1 MIRTHGTGWNI
12 KLIYQTIYMKKSL
25 FLWCAVVMTALLSS
39 CSNTSSD
46 PITHVPFK
54 EAKDGKWGMIAMDGK
69 VLFKEEFKQMPTA
82 VRDNRF
88 FVKNKSGFWE
98 MYDASEQPKK
108 IGDEYKHVSV
118 FNGGHALV
126 SKRNE
131 PVSIIDTDGK
141 TVKVLDKI
149 EGKTVNGVYAFNE
162 GYAVFMTNDS
172 LYGAIDDN
180 GNCVIKPHYCGINSC
195 SDGKFMAIDAKYKKF
210 IDQKQPGKVKVSVI
224 TTSDKQLFEF
234 AYDKYEN
241 FVSGFVDGKM
251 PVSVKRDGKEIW
263 GIIDDKGQYVVNPS
277 NKFKKM
283 GTVHGDKFTYSN
295 GEAWGLMTLKGES
308 LIRAK
313 YDVLFYADD
322 NSLVAGTSKKDEHE
336 YKFINEKDEQIGNDT
351 YEDVYLFSI
360 FDGNHTLVKLNDKQY
375 SIIDKKGE
383 SLKNLPDMVEAG
395 LSRGDTYIESDYVD
409 LQALVSAFQITPNGI
424 MGFNYT
430 SSPRDVVRKAAALG
444 MLTGDKEHAA
454 HSPYWFDYKDE
465 VMLYKDV
472 DGVRG
477 MFSIT
482 FNGKLSRQTYRTKRV
497 IDYEFYDY
505 YYYHDEKIPTGYVWN
520 KVSPHVFALSISNDG
535 RMRGKLHQLY
545 KVIVSRF
552 KGMGTVVK
560 QNDGAIVLNLRNGKR
575 ACIYMKKNNVV
586 AIWGNIRKA
595 SEIDIKEF
603 GDISNVDEGIDEA
616 EDNDDTDVA
625 EDTAVA
631 DSTAVDADE

>member
-1 MIRTHGTGWNI
+1 
-12 KLIYQTIYMKKSL
+12 MKKSL
-25 FLWCAVVMTALLSS
+25 FLLCSLVIITWLTS
-39 CSNTSSD
+39 CSNASND

-69 VLFKEEFKQMPTA
+69 VLFKEEFKQEPTV

-172 LYGAIDDN
+172 LYGAIDNN
-180 GNCVIKPHYCGINSC
+180 GNCVIKPHYCGLKAC
-195 SDGKFMAIDAKYKKF
+195 SDGKFIAIDAKYKKF
-210 IDQKQPGKVKVSVI
+210 VDQEQPGKVKVSVV
-224 TTSDKQLFEF
+224 TTSEKTLFEF
-234 AYDKYEN
+234 ACDKYEN
-241 FVSGFVDGKM
+241 IKHFFVDGKL

-263 GIIDDKGQYVVNPS
+263 GIIDDKGQYVLNPS
-277 NKFKKM
+277 YKFKNIGM
-283 GTVHGDKFTYSN
+283 VHGDRFTYSN

-313 YDVLFYADD
+313 YDILYYADD
-322 NSLVAGTSKKDEHE
+322 NSLIAGTSKKDEYE
-336 YKFINEKDEQIGNDT
+336 YKFVNENDEQIGNDT
-351 YEDVYLFSI
+351 YVDAFISSA
-360 FDGNHTLVKLNDKQY
+360 FGDGHTIVKLNDKQY

-383 SLKNLPDMVEAG
+383 SLKNLPDMAEVG
-395 LSRGDTYIESDYVD
+395 LSAGDTYIESDYVD
-409 LQALVSAFQITPNGI
+409 LQALVSAFQITPSGI

-430 SSPRDVVRKAAALG
+430 SSPRNVVRKAAALG

-465 VMLYKDV
+465 VILYKDV

-520 KVSPHVFALSISNDG
+520 KVNPKFFALSISNSG
-535 RMRGKLHQLY
+535 RMQGKLHQLY
-545 KVIVSRF
+545 KVIVNRF

-616 EDNDDTDVA
+616 EGNDDTGVA

-631 DSTAVDADE
+631 DSMAVDADE

>member
-1 MIRTHGTGWNI
+1 
-12 KLIYQTIYMKKSL
+12 MKKSL
-25 FLWCAVVMTALLSS
+25 FLWCAVVMTALLSG
-39 CSNTSSD
+39 CSNTSND
-46 PITHVPFK
+46 PVTHVPFK

-69 VLFKEEFKQMPTA
+69 VLFKEEFKHEPTA

-98 MYDASEQPKK
+98 MYDASEQPKQ

-172 LYGAIDDN
+172 LYGAIDNN
-180 GNCVIKPHYCGINSC
+180 GNCVIKPHYCGLKAC
-195 SDGKFMAIDAKYKKF
+195 SDGKFIAIDAKYKKF
-210 IDQKQPGKVKVSVI
+210 VDQEQPGKVKVSVV
-224 TTSDKQLFEF
+224 TTSEKTLFEF
-234 AYDKYEN
+234 ACDKYEN
-241 FVSGFVDGKM
+241 IKHFFVDGKL

-263 GIIDDKGQYVVNPS
+263 GIIDDKGQYVLNPS
-277 NKFKKM
+277 YKFKNIGM
-283 GTVHGDKFTYSN
+283 VHGDRFTYSN

-313 YDVLFYADD
+313 YDILYYADD
-322 NSLVAGTSKKDEHE
+322 NSLIAGTSKKDEYE
-336 YKFINEKDEQIGNDT
+336 YKFVNENDEQIGNDT
-351 YEDVYLFSI
+351 YVDAFISSA
-360 FDGNHTLVKLNDKQY
+360 FGDGHTIVKLNDKQY

-383 SLKNLPDMVEAG
+383 SLKNLPDMAEVG
-395 LSRGDTYIESDYVD
+395 LSAGDTYIESDYVD
-409 LQALVSAFQITPNGI
+409 LQALVSAFQITPSGI

-430 SSPRDVVRKAAALG
+430 SSPRNVVRKAAALG

-454 HSPYWFDYKDE
+454 NSPYWFDYKDE
-465 VMLYKDV
+465 VILYKDV

-552 KGMGTVVK
+552 KGMGTVAK
-560 QNDGAIVLNLRNGKR
+560 QNDGAVVLNLRNGKR
-575 ACIYMKKNNVV
+575 AFIYMKKDNVV
-586 AIWGNIRKA
+586 AVWGNLKPV
-595 SEIDIKEF
+595 SEIDISEYE
-603 GDISNVDEGIDEA
+603 DISNVDEGIDEA

>member
-1 MIRTHGTGWNI
+1 M
-12 KLIYQTIYMKKSL
+12 
-25 FLWCAVVMTALLSS
+25 
-39 CSNTSSD
+39 
-46 PITHVPFK
+46 
-54 EAKDGKWGMIAMDGK
+54 
-69 VLFKEEFKQMPTA
+69 
-82 VRDNRF
+82 
-88 FVKNKSGFWE
+88 
-98 MYDASEQPKK
+98 
-108 IGDEYKHVSV
+108 
-118 FNGGHALV
+118 
-126 SKRNE
+126 
-131 PVSIIDTDGK
+131 
-141 TVKVLDKI
+141 
-149 EGKTVNGVYAFNE
+149 NGVYAFNE

-195 SDGKFMAIDAKYKKF
+195 SDGKFIAIDAKYKKF
-210 IDQKQPGKVKVSVI
+210 AGQKQKSKIKVSVI

-241 FVSGFVDGKM
+241 IRTGFVDGKL
-251 PVSVKRDGKEIW
+251 PVSVKRDGKVIW

-277 NKFKKM
+277 NKFKNIGM
-283 GTVHGDKFTYSN
+283 VHGDRFTYSN

-313 YDVLFYADD
+313 YDILYYADD
-322 NSLVAGTSKKDEHE
+322 NSLVAGTSKEDGYD
-336 YKFINEKDEQIGNDT
+336 YKLVNEKDEQIGNDT
-351 YEDVYLFSI
+351 YEDVYPFSI

-383 SLKNLPDMVEAG
+383 SLKNLPDMVETG
-395 LSRGDTYIESDYVD
+395 LSVGDTYIESDYVD
-409 LQALVSAFQITPNGI
+409 LQALVSAFQITPSGI

-430 SSPRDVVRKAAALG
+430 SSPRNVVRKTAALG

-465 VMLYKDV
+465 VILYKDV

-520 KVSPHVFALSISNDG
+520 KVNPKFFALSISNSG
-535 RMRGKLHQLY
+535 RMQGKLHQLY
-545 KVIVSRF
+545 KVIVNRF

-575 ACIYMKKNNVV
+575 AFIYMKKNNVV
-586 AIWGNIRKA
+586 AVWGNLKPV
-595 SEIDIKEF
+595 SEIDISEYK
-603 GDISNVDEGIDEA
+603 DISNVDEGIDEA

>member
-1 MIRTHGTGWNI
+1 
-12 KLIYQTIYMKKSL
+12 MKKSL
-25 FLWCAVVMTALLSS
+25 FLWCAVVMTALLSG
-39 CSNTSSD
+39 CSNASND

-69 VLFKEEFKQMPTA
+69 VLFKEEFKQEPTV

-172 LYGAIDDN
+172 LYGAIDNN
-180 GNCVIKPHYCGINSC
+180 GNCVIKPHYCGLKAC
-195 SDGKFMAIDAKYKKF
+195 SDGKFIAIDAKYKKF
-210 IDQKQPGKVKVSVI
+210 VDQEQPGKVKVSVV
-224 TTSDKQLFEF
+224 TTSEKTLFEF
-234 AYDKYEN
+234 ACDKYEN
-241 FVSGFVDGKM
+241 IKHFFVDGKL

-263 GIIDDKGQYVVNPS
+263 GIIDDKGQYVLNPS
-277 NKFKKM
+277 YKFKNIGM
-283 GTVHGDKFTYSN
+283 VHGDRFTYSN

-313 YDVLFYADD
+313 YDILYYADD
-322 NSLVAGTSKKDEHE
+322 NSLIAGTSKKDEYE
-336 YKFINEKDEQIGNDT
+336 YKFVNENDEQIGNDT
-351 YEDVYLFSI
+351 YVDAFISSA
-360 FDGNHTLVKLNDKQY
+360 FGDGHTIVKLNDKQY

-383 SLKNLPDMVEAG
+383 SLKNLPDMAEVG
-395 LSRGDTYIESDYVD
+395 LSAGDTYIESDYVD
-409 LQALVSAFQITPNGI
+409 LQALVSAFQITPSGI

-430 SSPRDVVRKAAALG
+430 SSPRNVVRKAAALG

-454 HSPYWFDYKDE
+454 NSPYWFDYKDE
-465 VMLYKDV
+465 VILYKDV

-552 KGMGTVVK
+552 KGMGTVAK
-560 QNDGAIVLNLRNGKR
+560 QNDGAVVLNLRNGKR
-575 ACIYMKKNNVV
+575 AFIYMKKNNVV
-586 AIWGNIRKA
+586 AVWGNLKPV
-595 SEIDIKEF
+595 SEIDISEYK
-603 GDISNVDEGIDEA
+603 DISNVDEGIDEA
-616 EDNDDTDVA
+616 EGNDDTDVA

>member
-1 MIRTHGTGWNI
+1 
-12 KLIYQTIYMKKSL
+12 MKKSL
-25 FLWCAVVMTALLSS
+25 FLWCAVVMTALLSG
-39 CSNTSSD
+39 CSNTSND
-46 PITHVPFK
+46 PVTHVPFK

-69 VLFKEEFKQMPTA
+69 VLFKEEFKHEPTA

-98 MYDASEQPKK
+98 MYDASEQPKQ

-172 LYGAIDDN
+172 LYGAIDNN
-180 GNCVIKPHYCGINSC
+180 GNCVVKPHYCGINSC
-195 SDGKFMAIDAKYKKF
+195 SDGKYIAIDAKYKKF
-210 IDQKQPGKVKVSVI
+210 INQKQKSKVKVSVI

-241 FVSGFVDGKM
+241 FGSVFVDGKL
-251 PVSVKRDGKEIW
+251 PVCVKRDGKEIW
-263 GIIDDKGQYVVNPS
+263 GIIDDKGRYVLNPS
-277 NKFKKM
+277 NKFKKIGM
-283 GTVHGDKFTYSN
+283 VHGDEFTYSN

-313 YDVLFYADD
+313 YDILYYGDD
-322 NSLVAGTSKKDEHE
+322 NQLIAGTSKKDGYD
-336 YKFINEKDEQIGNDT
+336 YKLVNEKDEQTGNDT
-351 YEDVYLFSI
+351 YEDIYPFSI
-360 FDGNHTLVKLNDKQY
+360 FDGNHTLVKLNDKQC

-383 SLKNLPDMVEAG
+383 SLKNLPDMVEVG
-395 LSRGDTYIESDYVD
+395 LSAGDTYIESDYVD
-409 LQALVSAFQITPNGI
+409 LQALVSAFQITPSGI

-465 VMLYKDV
+465 VILYKDV

-477 MFSIT
+477 MFSIM

-520 KVSPHVFALSISNDG
+520 KVNPKFFALSISNSG
-535 RMRGKLHQLY
+535 RMQGKLHQLY
-545 KVIVSRF
+545 KVIVNRF

-603 GDISNVDEGIDEA
+603 GDISNVDEGIDKA

>member
-1 MIRTHGTGWNI
+1 
-12 KLIYQTIYMKKSL
+12 MKKSL
-25 FLWCAVVMTALLSS
+25 FLWCAVVMTALLSG
-39 CSNTSSD
+39 CSNTSND
-46 PITHVPFK
+46 PVTHVPFK

-69 VLFKEEFKQMPTA
+69 VLFKEEFKHEPTA

-149 EGKTVNGVYAFNE
+149 EGKTVNGVYAFPE
-162 GYAVFMTNDS
+162 DYAVFMTNDS
-172 LYGAIDDN
+172 LYGAIDYN
-180 GNCVIKPHYCGINSC
+180 GNCVIKPHYCSMFAC
-195 SDGKFMAIDAKYKKF
+195 SDGKFIAIDAKYKKF
-210 IDQKQPGKVKVSVI
+210 INQKQKSKVKVSVI
-224 TTSDKQLFEF
+224 TTSDKVLFEF
-234 AYDKYEN
+234 AGDKYEN
-241 FVSGFVDGKM
+241 FGMFFVNGKL
-251 PVSVKRDGKEIW
+251 PVSVKRDGKVIW

-277 NKFKKM
+277 NKFKDIGM
-283 GTVHGDKFTYSN
+283 VRGDKFTYSN

-313 YDVLFYADD
+313 YDILYYGDD
-322 NSLVAGTSKKDEHE
+322 NQLIAGTSKKDGYD
-336 YKFINEKDEQIGNDT
+336 YKLVNEKDEQIGNET
-351 YEDVYLFSI
+351 YEKVYPFSY

-383 SLKNLPDMVEAG
+383 SLKNLPDMVETG
-395 LSRGDTYIESDYVD
+395 LSVGDMYIESDYVD
-409 LQALVSAFQITPNGI
+409 LQALVSAFQITPSGI
-424 MGFNYT
+424 MGFNYA

-477 MFSIT
+477 MFSIM
-482 FNGKLSRQTYRTKRV
+482 FNGKLSRQPYRTKRV

-520 KVSPHVFALSISNDG
+520 KVNPKFFALSISNSG
-535 RMRGKLHQLY
+535 RMQGKLHQLY

-552 KGMGTVVK
+552 KGMGTVAK
-560 QNDGAIVLNLRNGKR
+560 QNDGAVVLNLRNGKR
-575 ACIYMKKNNVV
+575 AFIYMKKNNVV
-586 AIWGNIRKA
+586 AVWGNLKPV
-595 SEIDIKEF
+595 SEIDISEYE
-603 GDISNVDEGIDEA
+603 DISNVDEGIDEA
-616 EDNDDTDVA
+616 EGNDDTDVA

-631 DSTAVDADE
+631 DSMAVDADE

>member
-1 MIRTHGTGWNI
+1 
-12 KLIYQTIYMKKSL
+12 MKKSL

-46 PITHVPFK
+46 PVTHVPFK

-88 FVKNKSGFWE
+88 FVKNKSGLWE
-98 MYDASEQPKK
+98 MYDASEQPKQ

-195 SDGKFMAIDAKYKKF
+195 SDGKFIAIDAKYKKF
-210 IDQKQPGKVKVSVI
+210 AGQKQKSKIKVSVI

-234 AYDKYEN
+234 AYDKYESFGSV
-241 FVSGFVDGKM
+241 FVEGKL

-277 NKFKKM
+277 NKFKNIGM
-283 GTVHGDKFTYSN
+283 VHGDRFTYSN

-322 NSLVAGTSKKDEHE
+322 NSLIAGTSKKDGYD
-336 YKFINEKDEQIGNDT
+336 YKLVNEKDEQTGNDT
-351 YEDVYLFSI
+351 YEEIYPFSI

-383 SLKNLPDMVEAG
+383 SLKNLPDMVETG
-395 LSRGDTYIESDYVD
+395 LSVGDMYIESDYVD
-409 LQALVSAFQITPNGI
+409 LQALVSAFQITPSGI

-477 MFSIT
+477 MFSIL

-520 KVSPHVFALSISNDG
+520 KVNPKFFALSISNSG
-535 RMRGKLHQLY
+535 RMQGKLHQLY
-545 KVIVSRF
+545 KVIVNRF

-616 EDNDDTDVA
+616 EGNDDTGVA

>member
-1 MIRTHGTGWNI
+1 
-12 KLIYQTIYMKKSL
+12 MKKSL
-25 FLWCAVVMTALLSS
+25 FLWCAVVMTALLSG
-39 CSNTSSD
+39 CSNTSND
-46 PITHVPFK
+46 PVTHVPFK

-69 VLFKEEFKQMPTA
+69 VLFKEEFKHEPTA

-98 MYDASEQPKK
+98 MYDASEQPKQ

-172 LYGAIDDN
+172 LYGAIDNN
-180 GNCVIKPHYCGINSC
+180 GNCVVKPHYCGINSC
-195 SDGKFMAIDAKYKKF
+195 SDGKFLGIDAKYKKF
-210 IDQKQPGKVKVSVI
+210 INQKQKSKVKVSVI

-241 FVSGFVDGKM
+241 FGSVFVDGKL
-251 PVSVKRDGKEIW
+251 PVSVKRDGKVIW

-277 NKFKKM
+277 NKFKKIGM
-283 GTVHGDKFTYSN
+283 VHGDTFTYSN
-295 GEAWGLMTLKGES
+295 GEAWGLMTLQGES

-313 YDVLFYADD
+313 YDILYYADD
-322 NSLVAGTSKKDEHE
+322 NSLVAKTSKNDGYE
-336 YKFINEKDEQIGNDT
+336 YKLVNEKDEQTGNDT
-351 YEDVYLFSI
+351 YEDIYPFSI
-360 FDGNHTLVKLNDKQY
+360 FDGNHTLVKLNDKQC

-383 SLKNLPDMVEAG
+383 SLKSLPDMVEVG
-395 LSRGDTYIESDYVD
+395 LSAGDTYIESDYVD
-409 LQALVSAFQITPNGI
+409 LQALVSAFQITPSGI

-430 SSPRDVVRKAAALG
+430 SSPRNVVRKAAALG

-465 VMLYKDV
+465 VILYKDV

-505 YYYHDEKIPTGYVWN
+505 YYYHDEKIPTGDVWN
-520 KVSPHVFALSISNDG
+520 KVSPHAFTLSISNDG

-552 KGMGTVVK
+552 KGMGTVAK
-560 QNDGAIVLNLRNGKR
+560 QNDGAVVLNLRNGKR
-575 ACIYMKKNNVV
+575 AFIYMKKNNVV
-586 AIWGNIRKA
+586 AVWGNLKPV
-595 SEIDIKEF
+595 SEIDIKQF

-616 EDNDDTDVA
+616 EGNDDTNVA

-631 DSTAVDADE
+631 DSMAVDADE

>member
-1 MIRTHGTGWNI
+1 
-12 KLIYQTIYMKKSL
+12 MKKSL
-25 FLWCAVVMTALLSS
+25 FLWCAVVMTALLSG
-39 CSNTSSD
+39 CSNTSND

-69 VLFKEEFKQMPTA
+69 VLFKEEFKQEPTV

-98 MYDASEQPKK
+98 MYDASEQPKQ

-172 LYGAIDDN
+172 LYGAIDNN
-180 GNCVIKPHYCGINSC
+180 GNCVIKPHYCGLKAC
-195 SDGKFMAIDAKYKKF
+195 SDGKFIAIDAKYKKF
-210 IDQKQPGKVKVSVI
+210 VDQEQPGKVKVSVV
-224 TTSDKQLFEF
+224 TTSEKTLFEF
-234 AYDKYEN
+234 ACDKYEN
-241 FVSGFVDGKM
+241 IKHFFVDGKL

-263 GIIDDKGQYVVNPS
+263 GIIDDKGQYVLNPS
-277 NKFKKM
+277 YKFKNIGM
-283 GTVHGDKFTYSN
+283 VHGDRFTYSN

-313 YDVLFYADD
+313 YDILYYADD
-322 NSLVAGTSKKDEHE
+322 NSLIAGTSKKDEYE
-336 YKFINEKDEQIGNDT
+336 YKFVNENDEQIGNDT
-351 YEDVYLFSI
+351 YVDAFISSA
-360 FDGNHTLVKLNDKQY
+360 FGDGHTIVKLNDKQY

-383 SLKNLPDMVEAG
+383 SLKNLPDMAEVG
-395 LSRGDTYIESDYVD
+395 LSAGDTYIESDYVD
-409 LQALVSAFQITPNGI
+409 LQALVSAFQITPSGI

-430 SSPRDVVRKAAALG
+430 SSPRNVVRKAAALG

-465 VMLYKDV
+465 VILYKDV

-520 KVSPHVFALSISNDG
+520 KVSPHAFTLSISNDG

-545 KVIVSRF
+545 KIIVSRF
-552 KGMGTVVK
+552 KGMGTVAK
-560 QNDGAIVLNLRNGKR
+560 QNDGAVVLNLRNGKR
-575 ACIYMKKNNVV
+575 AFIYMKKNNVV
-586 AIWGNIRKA
+586 AVWGNLKPV
-595 SEIDIKEF
+595 SEIDISEYK
-603 GDISNVDEGIDEA
+603 DISNVDEGIDEA
-616 EDNDDTDVA
+616 ENNDDTDVA

-631 DSTAVDADE
+631 DSTAVDADV

>member
-1 MIRTHGTGWNI
+1 
-12 KLIYQTIYMKKSL
+12 MKKSL

-46 PITHVPFK
+46 PVTHVPFK

-69 VLFKEEFKQMPTA
+69 VLFKEEFKQEPTA

-172 LYGAIDDN
+172 LYGAIDYN
-180 GNCVIKPHYCGINSC
+180 GNCVVKPHYCGINSC
-195 SDGKFMAIDAKYKKF
+195 SDGKFLGIDAKYKKF
-210 IDQKQPGKVKVSVI
+210 INQKQKSKVKVSVI

-241 FVSGFVDGKM
+241 FGSVFVDGKL
-251 PVSVKRDGKEIW
+251 PVSVKRDGKVIW

-277 NKFKKM
+277 NKFKKIGM
-283 GTVHGDKFTYSN
+283 VHGDNFTYSN

-313 YDVLFYADD
+313 YDILYYADD
-322 NSLVAGTSKKDEHE
+322 NSLVAKTSKNDGYE
-336 YKFINEKDEQIGNDT
+336 YKLVNEKDEQTGNDT
-351 YEDVYLFSI
+351 YEDIYPFSI
-360 FDGNHTLVKLNDKQY
+360 FDGNHTLVKLNDKQC

-383 SLKNLPDMVEAG
+383 SLKSLPNMVEVG
-395 LSRGDTYIESDYVD
+395 LSAGDTYIESDYVD
-409 LQALVSAFQITPNGI
+409 LQALVSAFQITPSGI
-424 MGFNYT
+424 MGFNYM

-520 KVSPHVFALSISNDG
+520 KVSPHAFTLSISNDG
-535 RMRGKLHQLY
+535 RMRGKLYQLY

-552 KGMGTVVK
+552 KGMGTVAK
-560 QNDGAIVLNLRNGKR
+560 QNDGAVVLNLRNGKR
-575 ACIYMKKNNVV
+575 AFIYMKKNNVV
-586 AIWGNIRKA
+586 AVWGNLKPV
-595 SEIDIKEF
+595 SEIDISEYE
-603 GDISNVDEGIDEA
+603 DISNVDEGIDEA
-616 EDNDDTDVA
+616 EGNDDTDVA

-631 DSTAVDADE
+631 DSMAVDADE

>member
-1 MIRTHGTGWNI
+1 MC
-12 KLIYQTIYMKKSL
+12 SL
-25 FLWCAVVMTALLSS
+25 VIITWLTS
-39 CSNTSSD
+39 CSNASND

-69 VLFKEEFKQMPTA
+69 VLFKEEFKQEPTV

-172 LYGAIDDN
+172 LYGAIDNN
-180 GNCVIKPHYCGINSC
+180 GNCVIKPHYCGLKAC
-195 SDGKFMAIDAKYKKF
+195 SDGKFIAIDAKYKKF
-210 IDQKQPGKVKVSVI
+210 VDQEQPGKVKVSVV
-224 TTSDKQLFEF
+224 TTSEKTLFEF
-234 AYDKYEN
+234 ACDKYEN
-241 FVSGFVDGKM
+241 IKHFFVDGKL

-263 GIIDDKGQYVVNPS
+263 GIIDDKGQYVLNPS
-277 NKFKKM
+277 YKFKNIGM
-283 GTVHGDKFTYSN
+283 VHGDRFTYSN

-313 YDVLFYADD
+313 YDILYYADD
-322 NSLVAGTSKKDEHE
+322 NSLIAGTSKKDEYE
-336 YKFINEKDEQIGNDT
+336 YKFVNENDEQIGNDT
-351 YEDVYLFSI
+351 YVDAFISSA
-360 FDGNHTLVKLNDKQY
+360 FGDGHTIVKLNDKQY

-383 SLKNLPDMVEAG
+383 SLKNLPDMAEVG
-395 LSRGDTYIESDYVD
+395 LSAGDTYIESDYVD
-409 LQALVSAFQITPNGI
+409 LQALVSAFQITPSGI

-430 SSPRDVVRKAAALG
+430 SSPRNVVRKAAALG

-465 VMLYKDV
+465 VILYKDV

-520 KVSPHVFALSISNDG
+520 KVNPKFFALSISNSG
-535 RMRGKLHQLY
+535 RMQGKLHQLY
-545 KVIVSRF
+545 KVIVNRF

-616 EDNDDTDVA
+616 EGNDDTGVA

-631 DSTAVDADE
+631 DSMAVDADE

>member
-1 MIRTHGTGWNI
+1 
-12 KLIYQTIYMKKSL
+12 MKKSL
-25 FLWCAVVMTALLSS
+25 FLLCSLVIITWLTS
-39 CSNTSSD
+39 CSNASND

-69 VLFKEEFKQMPTA
+69 VLFKEEFKQEPTV

-172 LYGAIDDN
+172 LYGAIDNN
-180 GNCVIKPHYCGINSC
+180 GNCVIKPHYCGLKAC
-195 SDGKFMAIDAKYKKF
+195 SDGKFIAIDAKYKKF
-210 IDQKQPGKVKVSVI
+210 VDQEQPGKVKVSVV
-224 TTSDKQLFEF
+224 TTSEKTLFEF
-234 AYDKYEN
+234 ACDKYEN
-241 FVSGFVDGKM
+241 IKHFFVDGKL

-263 GIIDDKGQYVVNPS
+263 GIIDDKGQYVLNPS
-277 NKFKKM
+277 YKFKNIGM
-283 GTVHGDKFTYSN
+283 VHGDRFTYSN

-313 YDVLFYADD
+313 YDILYYADD
-322 NSLVAGTSKKDEHE
+322 NSLIAGTSKKDEYE
-336 YKFINEKDEQIGNDT
+336 YKFVNENDEQIGNDT
-351 YEDVYLFSI
+351 YVDAFISSA
-360 FDGNHTLVKLNDKQY
+360 FGDGHTIVKLNDKQY

-383 SLKNLPDMVEAG
+383 SLKNLPDMAEVG
-395 LSRGDTYIESDYVD
+395 LSAGDTYIESDYVD
-409 LQALVSAFQITPNGI
+409 LQALVSAFQITPSGI

-430 SSPRDVVRKAAALG
+430 SSPRNVVRKAAALG

-465 VMLYKDV
+465 VILYKDV

-520 KVSPHVFALSISNDG
+520 KVNPKFFALSISNSG
-535 RMRGKLHQLY
+535 RMQGKLHQLY
-545 KVIVSRF
+545 KVIVNRF

-586 AIWGNIRKA
+586 AIWGHIRKA

-616 EDNDDTDVA
+616 EGNDDTGVA

-631 DSTAVDADE
+631 DSMAVDADE

>member
-1 MIRTHGTGWNI
+1 
-12 KLIYQTIYMKKSL
+12 MKKSL

-39 CSNTSSD
+39 CSNTSND
-46 PITHVPFK
+46 PVTHVPFK

-180 GNCVIKPHYCGINSC
+180 GNCVVKPHYCGINSC
-195 SDGKFMAIDAKYKKF
+195 SDGKFIAIDAKYKKF
-210 IDQKQPGKVKVSVI
+210 AGQKQKSKIKVSVI

-241 FVSGFVDGKM
+241 FGSVFVDGKL
-251 PVSVKRDGKEIW
+251 PVSVKRDGKVIW

-277 NKFKKM
+277 NKFKKIGM
-283 GTVHGDKFTYSN
+283 VHGDNFTYSN

-313 YDVLFYADD
+313 YDILYYADD
-322 NSLVAGTSKKDEHE
+322 NSLVAKTSKNDGYE
-336 YKFINEKDEQIGNDT
+336 YKLVNEKDEQTGNDT
-351 YEDVYLFSI
+351 YEDIYPFSI
-360 FDGNHTLVKLNDKQY
+360 FDGNHTLVKLNDKQC

-383 SLKNLPDMVEAG
+383 SLKSLPDMVEVG
-395 LSRGDTYIESDYVD
+395 LSAGDTYIESDYVD
-409 LQALVSAFQITPNGI
+409 LQALVSAFQITPSGI

-430 SSPRDVVRKAAALG
+430 SSPRNVVRKTAALG

-465 VMLYKDV
+465 VILYKDV

-520 KVSPHVFALSISNDG
+520 KVNPKFFALSISNSG
-535 RMRGKLHQLY
+535 RMQGKLHQLY
-545 KVIVSRF
+545 KVIVNRF

-616 EDNDDTDVA
+616 EGNDDTGVA

>member
-1 MIRTHGTGWNI
+1 
-12 KLIYQTIYMKKSL
+12 MKKSL
-25 FLWCAVVMTALLSS
+25 FLWCAVVMTALLSG
-39 CSNTSSD
+39 CSNASND

-69 VLFKEEFKQMPTA
+69 VLFKEEFKQEPTV

-131 PVSIIDTDGK
+131 PVSIIDTD
-141 TVKVLDKI
+141 
-149 EGKTVNGVYAFNE
+149 
-162 GYAVFMTNDS
+162 
-172 LYGAIDDN
+172 
-180 GNCVIKPHYCGINSC
+180 
-195 SDGKFMAIDAKYKKF
+195 
-210 IDQKQPGKVKVSVI
+210 
-224 TTSDKQLFEF
+224 
-234 AYDKYEN
+234 
-241 FVSGFVDGKM
+241 
-251 PVSVKRDGKEIW
+251 
-263 GIIDDKGQYVVNPS
+263 DKGQYVLNPS
-277 NKFKKM
+277 YKFKNIGM
-283 GTVHGDKFTYSN
+283 VHGDRFTYSN

-313 YDVLFYADD
+313 YDILYYADD
-322 NSLVAGTSKKDEHE
+322 NSLIAGTSKKDEYE
-336 YKFINEKDEQIGNDT
+336 YKFVNENDEQIGNDT
-351 YEDVYLFSI
+351 YVDAFISSA
-360 FDGNHTLVKLNDKQY
+360 FGDGHTIVKLNDKQY

-383 SLKNLPDMVEAG
+383 SLKNLPDMAEVG
-395 LSRGDTYIESDYVD
+395 LSAGDTYIESDYVD
-409 LQALVSAFQITPNGI
+409 LQALVSAFQITPSGI

-477 MFSIT
+477 MFSIM

-520 KVSPHVFALSISNDG
+520 KVSPHAFTLSISNDG

-552 KGMGTVVK
+552 KGMGTVAK
-560 QNDGAIVLNLRNGKR
+560 QNDGAVVLNLRNGKR
-575 ACIYMKKNNVV
+575 AFIYMKKNNVV
-586 AIWGNIRKA
+586 AVWGNLKPV
-595 SEIDIKEF
+595 SEIDISEYK
-603 GDISNVDEGIDEA
+603 DISNVDEGIDEA

>member
-1 MIRTHGTGWNI
+1 
-12 KLIYQTIYMKKSL
+12 MKKSL
-25 FLWCAVVMTALLSS
+25 FLWCAVVMTALLSG

-46 PITHVPFK
+46 PVTHVPFK

-69 VLFKEEFKQMPTA
+69 VLFKEEFKQEPTA

-195 SDGKFMAIDAKYKKF
+195 SDGKFIAIDAKYKKF
-210 IDQKQPGKVKVSVI
+210 AGQKQKSKVKVSVI

-234 AYDKYEN
+234 AYDKYESFGSV
-241 FVSGFVDGKM
+241 FVEGKL

-277 NKFKKM
+277 NKFKKIGM
-283 GTVHGDKFTYSN
+283 VHGDNFTYSN

-313 YDVLFYADD
+313 YDILYYADD
-322 NSLVAGTSKKDEHE
+322 NSLVAKTSKNDGYE
-336 YKFINEKDEQIGNDT
+336 YKLVNENDEQIGNDT
-351 YEDVYLFSI
+351 YVDAFISSA
-360 FDGNHTLVKLNDKQY
+360 FGDGHTIVKLNDKQY

-383 SLKNLPDMVEAG
+383 SLKNLPDMAEVG
-395 LSRGDTYIESDYVD
+395 LSAGDTYIESDYVD
-409 LQALVSAFQITPNGI
+409 LQALVSAFQITPSGI

-430 SSPRDVVRKAAALG
+430 SSPRNVVRKAAALG

-454 HSPYWFDYKDE
+454 NSPYWFDYKDE
-465 VMLYKDV
+465 VILYKDV

-552 KGMGTVVK
+552 KGMGTVAK
-560 QNDGAIVLNLRNGKR
+560 QNDGAVVLNLRNGKR
-575 ACIYMKKNNVV
+575 AFIYMKKNNVV
-586 AIWGNIRKA
+586 AVWGNLKPV
-595 SEIDIKEF
+595 SEIDISEYK
-603 GDISNVDEGIDEA
+603 DISNVDEGIDEA
-616 EDNDDTDVA
+616 EGNDDTDVA

>member
-1 MIRTHGTGWNI
+1 
-12 KLIYQTIYMKKSL
+12 MKKSL
-25 FLWCAVVMTALLSS
+25 FLWCAVVMTALLSG
-39 CSNTSSD
+39 CSNTSND
-46 PITHVPFK
+46 PVTHVPFK

-69 VLFKEEFKQMPTA
+69 VLFKEEFKHEPTA

-98 MYDASEQPKK
+98 MYDASEQPKQ

-172 LYGAIDDN
+172 LYGAIDNN
-180 GNCVIKPHYCGINSC
+180 GNCVVKPHYCGINSC
-195 SDGKFMAIDAKYKKF
+195 SDGKYIAIDAKYKKF
-210 IDQKQPGKVKVSVI
+210 INQKQPGKVKVSVV
-224 TTSDKQLFEF
+224 TTSEKTLFEF
-234 AYDKYEN
+234 ACDKYEN
-241 FVSGFVDGKM
+241 IKHFFVDGKL

-263 GIIDDKGQYVVNPS
+263 GIIDDKGQYVLNPS
-277 NKFKKM
+277 YKFKNIGM
-283 GTVHGDKFTYSN
+283 VHGDRFTYSN

-313 YDVLFYADD
+313 YDILYYADD
-322 NSLVAGTSKKDEHE
+322 NSLIAGTSKKDEYE
-336 YKFINEKDEQIGNDT
+336 YKFVNENDEQIGNDT
-351 YEDVYLFSI
+351 YVDAFISSA
-360 FDGNHTLVKLNDKQY
+360 FGDGHTIVKLNDKQY

-383 SLKNLPDMVEAG
+383 SLKNLPDMAEVG
-395 LSRGDTYIESDYVD
+395 LSAGDTYIESDYVD
-409 LQALVSAFQITPNGI
+409 LQALVSAFQITPSGI

-430 SSPRDVVRKAAALG
+430 SSPRNVVRKAAALG

-454 HSPYWFDYKDE
+454 NSPYWFDYKDE

-472 DGVRG
+472 DSVRG
-477 MFSIT
+477 MFSIM

-520 KVSPHVFALSISNDG
+520 KVSPHAFTLSISNDG

-552 KGMGTVVK
+552 KGMGTVAK
-560 QNDGAIVLNLRNGKR
+560 QNDGAVVLNLRNGKR
-575 ACIYMKKNNVV
+575 AFIYMKKNNVV
-586 AIWGNIRKA
+586 AVWGNLKPV
-595 SEIDIKEF
+595 SEIDISEYE
-603 GDISNVDEGIDEA
+603 DISNVDEGIDEA
-616 EDNDDTDVA
+616 EGNDDTDVA

>member
-1 MIRTHGTGWNI
+1 
-12 KLIYQTIYMKKSL
+12 MKKSL
-25 FLWCAVVMTALLSS
+25 FLWCAVVMTALLSG
-39 CSNTSSD
+39 CSNASND

-69 VLFKEEFKQMPTA
+69 VLFKEEFKQEPTV

-172 LYGAIDDN
+172 LYGAIDNN
-180 GNCVIKPHYCGINSC
+180 GNCVIKPHYCGLKAC
-195 SDGKFMAIDAKYKKF
+195 SDGKFIAIDAKYKKF
-210 IDQKQPGKVKVSVI
+210 VDQEQPGKVKVSVV
-224 TTSDKQLFEF
+224 TTSEKTLFEF
-234 AYDKYEN
+234 ACDKYEN
-241 FVSGFVDGKM
+241 IKHFFVDGKL

-263 GIIDDKGQYVVNPS
+263 GIIDDKGQYVLNPS
-277 NKFKKM
+277 YKFKNIGM
-283 GTVHGDKFTYSN
+283 VHGDRFTYSN

-313 YDVLFYADD
+313 YDILYYADD
-322 NSLVAGTSKKDEHE
+322 NSLIAGTSKKDEYE
-336 YKFINEKDEQIGNDT
+336 YKFVNENDEQIGNDT
-351 YEDVYLFSI
+351 YVDAFISSA
-360 FDGNHTLVKLNDKQY
+360 FGDGHTIVKLNDKQY

-383 SLKNLPDMVEAG
+383 SMKNLPDMAEVG
-395 LSRGDTYIESDYVD
+395 LSAGDTYIESDYVD
-409 LQALVSAFQITPNGI
+409 LQALVSAFQITPSGI

-430 SSPRDVVRKAAALG
+430 SSPRNVVRKAAALG

-454 HSPYWFDYKDE
+454 NSPYWFDYKDE
-465 VMLYKDV
+465 VILYKDV

-552 KGMGTVVK
+552 KGMGTVAK
-560 QNDGAIVLNLRNGKR
+560 QNDGAVVLNLRNGKR
-575 ACIYMKKNNVV
+575 AFIYMKKNNVV
-586 AIWGNIRKA
+586 AVWGNLKPV
-595 SEIDIKEF
+595 SEIDISEYK
-603 GDISNVDEGIDEA
+603 DISNVDEGIDEA
-616 EDNDDTDVA
+616 EGNDDTDVA

>member
-1 MIRTHGTGWNI
+1 M
-12 KLIYQTIYMKKSL
+12 
-25 FLWCAVVMTALLSS
+25 V
-39 CSNTSSD
+39 
-46 PITHVPFK
+46 PI
-54 EAKDGKWGMIAMDGK
+54 D
-69 VLFKEEFKQMPTA
+69 
-82 VRDNRF
+82 
-88 FVKNKSGFWE
+88 
-98 MYDASEQPKK
+98 Y
-108 IGDEYKHVSV
+108 
-118 FNGGHALV
+118 
-126 SKRNE
+126 
-131 PVSIIDTDGK
+131 
-141 TVKVLDKI
+141 
-149 EGKTVNGVYAFNE
+149 
-162 GYAVFMTNDS
+162 
-172 LYGAIDDN
+172 N
-180 GNCVIKPHYCGINSC
+180 GNCVVKPHYCGINSC
-195 SDGKFMAIDAKYKKF
+195 SDGKFIAIDAKYKKF
-210 IDQKQPGKVKVSVI
+210 AGQKQKSKVKVSVI

-241 FVSGFVDGKM
+241 FGSVFVDGKL
-251 PVSVKRDGKEIW
+251 PVSVKRDGKVIW

-277 NKFKKM
+277 NKFKKIGM
-283 GTVHGDKFTYSN
+283 VHGDKFTYSN

-313 YDVLFYADD
+313 YDILYYADD
-322 NSLVAGTSKKDEHE
+322 NSLVAKTSKEDGYE
-336 YKFINEKDEQIGNDT
+336 YKLVNEKDEQIGNDT
-351 YEDVYLFSI
+351 YEDVYPFSI
-360 FDGNHTLVKLNDKQY
+360 FDGNHTLVKLDDKQY

-395 LSRGDTYIESDYVD
+395 LSAGDTYIESDYVD

-520 KVSPHVFALSISNDG
+520 KVNPKFFALSISNSG
-535 RMRGKLHQLY
+535 RMQGKLHQLY
-545 KVIVSRF
+545 KVIVNRF

-575 ACIYMKKNNVV
+575 AFIYMKKNNVV
-586 AIWGNIRKA
+586 AVWGNLKPV
-595 SEIDIKEF
+595 SEIDISEYK
-603 GDISNVDEGIDEA
+603 DISNVDEGIDEA

>member
-1 MIRTHGTGWNI
+1 
-12 KLIYQTIYMKKSL
+12 MKKSL
-25 FLWCAVVMTALLSS
+25 FLWCAVVMTALLSG

-46 PITHVPFK
+46 PVTHVPFK

-69 VLFKEEFKQMPTA
+69 VLFKEEFKQEPTA

-195 SDGKFMAIDAKYKKF
+195 SDGKFIAIDAKYKKF
-210 IDQKQPGKVKVSVI
+210 AGQKQKSKVKVSVI

-234 AYDKYEN
+234 AYDKYESFGSV
-241 FVSGFVDGKM
+241 FVEGKL

-277 NKFKKM
+277 NKFKKIGM
-283 GTVHGDKFTYSN
+283 VHGDNFTYSN

-313 YDVLFYADD
+313 YDILYYADD
-322 NSLVAGTSKKDEHE
+322 NSLVAKTSKNDGYE
-336 YKFINEKDEQIGNDT
+336 YKLVNEKDEQTGNDT
-351 YEDVYLFSI
+351 YEDIYPFSI

-383 SLKNLPDMVEAG
+383 SLKNLPDMVEVG
-395 LSRGDTYIESDYVD
+395 LSAGDTYIESDYVD
-409 LQALVSAFQITPNGI
+409 LQALVSAFQITPSGI

-430 SSPRDVVRKAAALG
+430 SSPRNVVRKAAALG

-465 VMLYKDV
+465 VILYKDV

-520 KVSPHVFALSISNDG
+520 KVNPKFFALSISNSG
-535 RMRGKLHQLY
+535 RMQGKLHQLY
-545 KVIVSRF
+545 KVIVNRF

-616 EDNDDTDVA
+616 EGNDDTGVA

-631 DSTAVDADE
+631 DSMAVDADE

>member
-1 MIRTHGTGWNI
+1 
-12 KLIYQTIYMKKSL
+12 MKKSL
-25 FLWCAVVMTALLSS
+25 FLWCAVVMTALLSG

-46 PITHVPFK
+46 PVTHVPFK

-69 VLFKEEFKQMPTA
+69 VLFKEEFKQMPTV

-108 IGDEYKHVSV
+108 IGDEYKHVSI

-172 LYGAIDDN
+172 LYGAIDNN
-180 GNCVIKPHYCGINSC
+180 GNCVIKPHYCGLKAC
-195 SDGKFMAIDAKYKKF
+195 SDGKFIAIDAKYKKF
-210 IDQKQPGKVKVSVI
+210 VDQEQPGKVKVSVV
-224 TTSDKQLFEF
+224 TTSEKTLFEF
-234 AYDKYEN
+234 ACDKYEN
-241 FVSGFVDGKM
+241 IKHFFVDGKL

-263 GIIDDKGQYVVNPS
+263 GIIDDKGQYVLNPS
-277 NKFKKM
+277 YKFKNIGM
-283 GTVHGDKFTYSN
+283 VHGDRFTYSN

-313 YDVLFYADD
+313 YDILYYADD
-322 NSLVAGTSKKDEHE
+322 NSLIAGTSKKDEYE
-336 YKFINEKDEQIGNDT
+336 YKFVNENDEQIGNDT
-351 YEDVYLFSI
+351 YVDAFISSA
-360 FDGNHTLVKLNDKQY
+360 FGDGHTIVKLNDKQY

-383 SLKNLPDMVEAG
+383 SLKNLPDMAEVG
-395 LSRGDTYIESDYVD
+395 LSAGDTYIESDYVD
-409 LQALVSAFQITPNGI
+409 LQALVSAFQITPSGI

-430 SSPRDVVRKAAALG
+430 SSPRNVVRKAAALG

-465 VMLYKDV
+465 VILYKDV

-535 RMRGKLHQLY
+535 RMRGKLYQLY

-603 GDISNVDEGIDEA
+603 GDISNVDEGIDKA

>member
-1 MIRTHGTGWNI
+1 
-12 KLIYQTIYMKKSL
+12 MKKSL
-25 FLWCAVVMTALLSS
+25 FLWCAVVMTALLSG
-39 CSNTSSD
+39 CSNTSND
-46 PITHVPFK
+46 PVTHVPFK

-69 VLFKEEFKQMPTA
+69 VLFKEEFKHEPTA

-98 MYDASEQPKK
+98 MYDASEQPKQ

-172 LYGAIDDN
+172 LYGAIDNN

-195 SDGKFMAIDAKYKKF
+195 SDGKFLGIDAKYKKF
-210 IDQKQPGKVKVSVI
+210 INQKQKSKVKVSVI

-241 FVSGFVDGKM
+241 FGSVFVDGKL
-251 PVSVKRDGKEIW
+251 PVSVKRDGKVIW

-277 NKFKKM
+277 NKFKKIGM
-283 GTVHGDKFTYSN
+283 VHGDKFTYSN

-313 YDVLFYADD
+313 YDILYYADD
-322 NSLVAGTSKKDEHE
+322 NSLVAGTSKKDGYD
-336 YKFINEKDEQIGNDT
+336 YKLVNEKDEQTGNDT
-351 YEDVYLFSI
+351 YEDIYPFSI
-360 FDGNHTLVKLNDKQY
+360 FDGNHTLVKLNDKQC

-383 SLKNLPDMVEAG
+383 SLKSLPDMVEVG
-395 LSRGDTYIESDYVD
+395 LSAGDTYIESDYVD
-409 LQALVSAFQITPNGI
+409 LQALVSAFQITPSGI

-430 SSPRDVVRKAAALG
+430 SLPRDVVRKAAALG

-477 MFSIT
+477 MFSIM

-520 KVSPHVFALSISNDG
+520 KVSPHVFTLSISNDG

-552 KGMGTVVK
+552 KGMGTVAK
-560 QNDGAIVLNLRNGKR
+560 QNDGAVVLNLRNGKR
-575 ACIYMKKNNVV
+575 AFIYMKKNNVV
-586 AIWGNIRKA
+586 AVWGNLKPV
-595 SEIDIKEF
+595 SEIDIKQF

-616 EDNDDTDVA
+616 EGNDDTNVA

-631 DSTAVDADE
+631 DSTAVDADV

>member
-1 MIRTHGTGWNI
+1 
-12 KLIYQTIYMKKSL
+12 MKKSL
-25 FLWCAVVMTALLSS
+25 FLWCAVVMTALLSG
-39 CSNTSSD
+39 CSNTSND
-46 PITHVPFK
+46 PVTHVPFK

-172 LYGAIDDN
+172 LYGAIDNN
-180 GNCVIKPHYCGINSC
+180 GNCVIKPHYCGLKAC
-195 SDGKFMAIDAKYKKF
+195 SDGKFIAIDAKYKKF
-210 IDQKQPGKVKVSVI
+210 VDQEQPGKVKVSVV
-224 TTSDKQLFEF
+224 TTSEKTLFEF
-234 AYDKYEN
+234 ACDKYEN
-241 FVSGFVDGKM
+241 IKHFFVDGKL

-263 GIIDDKGQYVVNPS
+263 GIIDDKGQYVLNPS
-277 NKFKKM
+277 YKFKNIGM
-283 GTVHGDKFTYSN
+283 VHGDRFTYSN

-313 YDVLFYADD
+313 YDILYYADD
-322 NSLVAGTSKKDEHE
+322 NSLIAGTSKKDEYE
-336 YKFINEKDEQIGNDT
+336 YKFVNENDEQIGNDT
-351 YEDVYLFSI
+351 YVDAFISSA
-360 FDGNHTLVKLNDKQY
+360 FGDGHTIVKLNDKQY

-383 SLKNLPDMVEAG
+383 SLKNLPDMAEVG
-395 LSRGDTYIESDYVD
+395 LSAGDTYIESDYVD
-409 LQALVSAFQITPNGI
+409 LQALVSAFQITPSGI

-430 SSPRDVVRKAAALG
+430 SSPRNVVRKAAALG

-454 HSPYWFDYKDE
+454 NSPYWFDYKDE
-465 VMLYKDV
+465 VILYKDV

-552 KGMGTVVK
+552 KGMGTVAK
-560 QNDGAIVLNLRNGKR
+560 QNDGAVVLNLRNGKR
-575 ACIYMKKNNVV
+575 AFIYMKKNNVV
-586 AIWGNIRKA
+586 AVWGNLKPV
-595 SEIDIKEF
+595 SEIDISEYK
-603 GDISNVDEGIDEA
+603 DISNVDEGIDEA
-616 EDNDDTDVA
+616 EGNDDTDVA

>member
-1 MIRTHGTGWNI
+1 
-12 KLIYQTIYMKKSL
+12 MKKSL
-25 FLWCAVVMTALLSS
+25 FLWCAVVMTALLSG
-39 CSNTSSD
+39 CSNTSND
-46 PITHVPFK
+46 PVTHVPFK

-69 VLFKEEFKQMPTA
+69 VLFKEEFKHEPTA

-98 MYDASEQPKK
+98 MYDASEQPKQ

-172 LYGAIDDN
+172 LYGAIDYN
-180 GNCVIKPHYCGINSC
+180 GNCVVKPHYCGINSC
-195 SDGKFMAIDAKYKKF
+195 SDGKYIAIDAKYKKF
-210 IDQKQPGKVKVSVI
+210 KVSVI

-241 FVSGFVDGKM
+241 FGSVFVDGKL

-263 GIIDDKGQYVVNPS
+263 GIIDDKGQYVLNPS

-313 YDVLFYADD
+313 YDILYYADD
-322 NSLVAGTSKKDEHE
+322 NSLVAKTSKEDGYE
-336 YKFINEKDEQIGNDT
+336 YKLVNEKDEQIGNDT

-383 SLKNLPDMVEAG
+383 SLKNLPDMVDG
-395 LSRGDTYIESDYVD
+395 SLSIGDMYIESDYVD

-454 HSPYWFDYKDE
+454 HSPYWFNYKDE

-477 MFSIT
+477 MFSIA

-535 RMRGKLHQLY
+535 RMRGKLYQLY

-552 KGMGTVVK
+552 KGMGTVAK
-560 QNDGAIVLNLRNGKR
+560 QNDGAVVLNLRNGKR
-575 ACIYMKKNNVV
+575 AFIYMKKNNVV
-586 AIWGNIRKA
+586 AVWGNLKPV
-595 SEIDIKEF
+595 SEIDISEYE
-603 GDISNVDEGIDEA
+603 DISNVDEGIDEA
-616 EDNDDTDVA
+616 EGNDDTDVA

>member
-1 MIRTHGTGWNI
+1 
-12 KLIYQTIYMKKSL
+12 MKKSL
-25 FLWCAVVMTALLSS
+25 FLWCAVVMTALLSG
-39 CSNTSSD
+39 CSNASND

-69 VLFKEEFKQMPTA
+69 VLFKEEFKQEPTV

-172 LYGAIDDN
+172 LYGAIDNN
-180 GNCVIKPHYCGINSC
+180 GNCVIKPHYCGLKAC
-195 SDGKFMAIDAKYKKF
+195 SDGKFIAIDAKYKKF
-210 IDQKQPGKVKVSVI
+210 VDQEQPGKVKVSVV
-224 TTSDKQLFEF
+224 TTSEKTLFEF
-234 AYDKYEN
+234 ACDKYEN
-241 FVSGFVDGKM
+241 IKHFFVDGKL

-263 GIIDDKGQYVVNPS
+263 GIIDDKGQYVLNPS
-277 NKFKKM
+277 YKFKNIGM
-283 GTVHGDKFTYSN
+283 VHGDRFTYSN

-313 YDVLFYADD
+313 YDILYYADD
-322 NSLVAGTSKKDEHE
+322 NSLIAGTSKKDEYE
-336 YKFINEKDEQIGNDT
+336 YKFVNENDEQIGNDT
-351 YEDVYLFSI
+351 YVDAFISSA
-360 FDGNHTLVKLNDKQY
+360 FGDGHTIVKLNDKQY

-395 LSRGDTYIESDYVD
+395 LSAGDTYIESDYVD

-520 KVSPHVFALSISNDG
+520 KVSPHAFTLSISNDG
-535 RMRGKLHQLY
+535 RMRGKLYQLY

-552 KGMGTVVK
+552 KGMGTVAK
-560 QNDGAIVLNLRNGKR
+560 QNDGAVVLNLRNGKR
-575 ACIYMKKNNVV
+575 AFIYMKKNNVV
-586 AIWGNIRKA
+586 AVWGNLKPV
-595 SEIDIKEF
+595 SEIDIKQF

-616 EDNDDTDVA
+616 EGNDDTNVA

>member
-1 MIRTHGTGWNI
+1 
-12 KLIYQTIYMKKSL
+12 MKKSL

-46 PITHVPFK
+46 PVTHVPFK

-69 VLFKEEFKQMPTA
+69 VLFKEEFKHEPTV

-172 LYGAIDDN
+172 LYGAIDNN
-180 GNCVIKPHYCGINSC
+180 GNCVIKPHYCGLKAC
-195 SDGKFMAIDAKYKKF
+195 SDGKFIAIDAKYKKF
-210 IDQKQPGKVKVSVI
+210 ADQEQKSKIKVSVV
-224 TTSDKQLFEF
+224 TTSEKTLFEF
-234 AYDKYEN
+234 ACDKYEN
-241 FVSGFVDGKM
+241 IKHFFVDGKL

-263 GIIDDKGQYVVNPS
+263 GIIDDKGQYVLNPS
-277 NKFKKM
+277 YKFKNIGM
-283 GTVHGDKFTYSN
+283 VHGDRFTYSN

-313 YDVLFYADD
+313 YDILYYADD
-322 NSLVAGTSKKDEHE
+322 NSLIAGTSKKDEYE
-336 YKFINEKDEQIGNDT
+336 YKFVNENDEQIGNDT
-351 YEDVYLFSI
+351 YVDAFISSA
-360 FDGNHTLVKLNDKQY
+360 FGDGHTIVKLNDKQY

-383 SLKNLPDMVEAG
+383 SLKNLPDMAEVG
-395 LSRGDTYIESDYVD
+395 LSAGDTYIESDYVD
-409 LQALVSAFQITPNGI
+409 LQALVSAFQITPSGI

-430 SSPRDVVRKAAALG
+430 SSPRNVVRKTAALG

-465 VMLYKDV
+465 VILYKDV

-520 KVSPHVFALSISNDG
+520 KVNPKFFALSISNSG
-535 RMRGKLHQLY
+535 RMQGKLHQLY
-545 KVIVSRF
+545 KVIVNRF

-616 EDNDDTDVA
+616 EGNDDTGVA

-631 DSTAVDADE
+631 DSMAVDADE